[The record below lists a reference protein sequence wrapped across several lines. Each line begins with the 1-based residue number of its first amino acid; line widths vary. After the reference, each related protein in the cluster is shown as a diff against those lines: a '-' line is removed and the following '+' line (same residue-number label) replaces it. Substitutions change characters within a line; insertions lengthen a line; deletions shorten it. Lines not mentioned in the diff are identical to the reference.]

1 MVDIRTSDDSNFQLA
16 GVQLMY
22 ACSETM
28 ILGFQYSLS
37 LVAMLDLQHPLTHF
51 SQTRFLFRL
60 SFKTVIL

>member
-37 LVAMLDLQHPLTHF
+37 LVAMLDLQQPTFPKLDF
-51 SQTRFLFRL
+51 CSD
-60 SFKTVIL
+60 